1 MRQKLNYKQR
11 IWVCTILLLII
22 VSSVCFVLFTNEEM
36 QYNNNND
43 DIWGS
48 NMDLLIGIVFV
59 LPYFFSLTV
68 LLHCG
73 YICFKSTPFSG
84 YRRWYYIAIALSILT
99 VLAFWGI
106 AIYPDLTNSHVPLMI
121 YERTY
126 AISFFTSCTGFVFDL
141 IGTNKYRKLQ

>member
-1 MRQKLNYKQR
+1 MLKKINYKQR
-11 IWVCTILLLII
+11 IWVCTILLLMII
-22 VSSVCFVLFTNEEM
+22 SCVCFVLFTNEEM
-36 QYNNNND
+36 KYNNNND

-73 YICFKSTPFSG
+73 YMCFKSTPFSG
-84 YRRWYYIAIALSILT
+84 YRCWHYIAIVLLLLT
-99 VLAFWGI
+99 VLAYGVLI
-106 AIYPDLTNSHVPLMI
+106 IYTNLTNSYVPLMI

-126 AISFFTSCTGFVFDL
+126 AISFSTSCIGLLFDL
-141 IGTNKYRKLQ
+141 IGTRRLI